1 MLDYEII
8 VELVR
13 EGFMIWPG
21 RMGENLT
28 VVGLG
33 LQRLPPHTLLQIGA
47 VILQLEQ
54 PRKPCYVL
62 DAIDPCLKDAVVGQC
77 GYLASVV
84 KSDTLQPGMLIRFL
98 SGEGQ
103 EVSFDL
109 PPNFE
114 KKASCRNG
122 RPTSTDYSLQSA
134 ATK

>member
-62 DAIDPCLKDAVVGQC
+62 DAIDPCLKDAVVGC
-77 GYLASVV
+77 AV
-84 KSDTLQPGMLIRFL
+84 TW
-98 SGEGQ
+98 
-103 EVSFDL
+103 
-109 PPNFE
+109 
-114 KKASCRNG
+114 
-122 RPTSTDYSLQSA
+122 RPS
-134 ATK
+134 